1 MEITQFTYFQQ
12 VGGINC
18 EIESGEITIGLER
31 LCMYLQNVESVYDIK
46 WSENLTYGD
55 VFKQAEYENSKY
67 SFEDA
72 DSDLL
77 MELFD
82 IYEKEANRL
91 IDLGLIYPAYDN
103 VLKTSHTFNTLDAKG
118 AISVSERSHYI
129 KRVRDVSSKVAQR
142 YLEIREEQGYP
153 LLRKDNDE

>member
-1 MEITQFTYFQQ
+1 
-12 VGGINC
+12 
-18 EIESGEITIGLER
+18 
-31 LCMYLQNVESVYDIK
+31 MYLQDVDNVYDIK

-55 VFKQAEYENSKY
+55 VFKLAEYENSKY

-72 DSDLL
+72 DNEVL
-77 MELFD
+77 MNLFD

-91 IDLGLIYPAYDN
+91 IELDLVYPAYDN

-129 KRVRDVSSKVAQR
+129 KRVRDVSSKVAEK
-142 YLEIREEQGYP
+142 YIAKREEQGFP